1 MKNTVQRNY
10 LEIKSV
16 ESLLEVSKPNSNLNI
31 LPVNKPDHQLNKFFY
46 KEIGK
51 KHNWFD
57 RLSWNEKQWIDYI
70 TDPYVK
76 TYILK
81 ENENLVGYFEQ
92 IFYQSEKD
100 CEIAYFGILEEYIG
114 KRYGGYL
121 LSEAIKISFKL
132 GSRRVWVH
140 TCSLD
145 HKHALKNYKSRGMK
159 VFKSE
164 NLNID

>member
-57 RLSWNEKQWIDYI
+57 RLSWNENCRGSALCSSWAR
-70 TDPYVK
+70 
-76 TYILK
+76 
-81 ENENLVGYFEQ
+81 
-92 IFYQSEKD
+92 S
-100 CEIAYFGILEEYIG
+100 
-114 KRYGGYL
+114 
-121 LSEAIKISFKL
+121 LSSA
-132 GSRRVWVH
+132 SRRS
-140 TCSLD
+140 SLQ
-145 HKHALKNYKSRGMK
+145 NGGRT
-159 VFKSE
+159 
-164 NLNID
+164 